1 MKQRKA
7 FSASAPVQVTVTAPE
22 LIDAATLIID
32 LPENSYGA
40 RSIDLTPWL
49 DKGIDAWVWAG
60 AGQFRA
66 LLASNAVTPSTIV
79 SYWNVGLRW
88 FFEYLVTSGGAV
100 DPQDLKPRHI
110 LSYIGWLKDHNQW
123 AYVTQKTKYTFT
135 KSMLTAMAR
144 RGIVQA
150 HEDLFPNNPFTSSN
164 KNQMGATPL
173 THDERLRLVKALV
186 ADIIAIHKGTF
197 TGNDG
202 EAMVVYLL
210 SIAVRTGANPTPLLE
225 ASRNCLRDHP
235 FMPSMKVMELFK
247 RRGNATKISQLRF
260 SDSHASNVS
269 VPTDGVALLLKALEM
284 SEALVLEAKH
294 EHQDRVWLYRAAP
307 QGLIGGQVTVLSGA
321 LVTHGITA
329 LIKRHG
335 LKGDDGQPLPL
346 NLSRLR
352 KTMEMRLWSLSGG
365 DLIAT
370 AALMGHDPKTAEIHY
385 LACTQKMRENAT
397 FVGEALP
404 LMYRSGDAVKQAIPI
419 LPGKSPTGR
428 CKDPYDGD
436 KAPKNGD
443 PCDDFFSC
451 FSCKSYA
458 IVGSPEDLHRLFSF
472 YWFLEREMIHARTQD
487 WRSEFRH
494 TMNLIDRFTE
504 DKFDMDL
511 IVKAKES
518 AKINPL
524 KFWASYTLSSLGT
537 VNG

>member
-1 MKQRKA
+1 MKQKKA
-7 FSASAPVQVTVTAPE
+7 FSAPAPIQVAVTPPE
-22 LIDAATLIID
+22 TINATSLIIKV
-32 LPENSYGA
+32 PENPSSV

-49 DKGIDAWVWAG
+49 DKGIDAWVWAS
-60 AGQFRA
+60 AGQFRT
-66 LLASNAVTPSTIV
+66 LLVGKVVTPATV
-79 SYWNVGLRW
+79 CGYWRQGLQH
-88 FFEYLVTSGGAV
+88 FFRYLVTSGCALN
-100 DPQDLKPRHI
+100 PRDLEPRHV
-110 LSYIGWLKDHNQW
+110 LGYIGWLKDHEHW
-123 AYVTQKTKYTFT
+123 SYSTHKGLYTKTK
-135 KSMLTAMAR
+135 SILIAMMR
-144 RGIVQA
+144 RKIIQV
-150 HEDLFPNNPFTSSN
+150 HENLFPKNPFPNSN
-164 KNQMGATPL
+164 KSNKGATPL
-173 THDERLRLVKALV
+173 SHSERLRLIKVLV
-186 ADIIAIHKGTF
+186 ADLIAIHKGSF
-197 TGNDG
+197 MGNNG

-210 SIAVRTGANPTPLLE
+210 SIAIRTGANPTPLLE

-247 RRGNATKISQLRF
+247 RRGNSIKVSQLRH
-260 SDSHASNVS
+260 SDSHANNIS
-269 VPTDGVALLLKALEM
+269 VPTDGVALLLKALQT
-284 SEALVLEAKH
+284 SASLVAEAKP
-294 EHQDRVWLYRAAP
+294 EHQDRVWLYRTSQGSVGGKIRVLTSNTVALGIAA
-307 QGLIGGQVTVLSGA
+307 I
-321 LVTHGITA
+321 
-329 LIKRHG
+329 IKRHT
-335 LKGDDGQPLPL
+335 LNADDGKPLL
-346 NLSRLR
+346 INLSRLR

-365 DLIAT
+365 DVIAT

-404 LMYRSGDAVKQAIPI
+404 LMYRSGDSVKKVTPI

-472 YWFLEREMIHARTQD
+472 YWFLEREMNHARTGD

-504 DKFDMDL
+504 DKFEAAI
-511 IVKAKES
+511 IVEAKKS
-518 AKINPL
+518 AKDNPL
-524 KFWASYTLSSLGT
+524 KFWASYTLSSAGV